1 MSPWAPEPG
10 SVESAPGTE
19 APVPLQEETTSR
31 PGPSIGRPRLPASTP
46 WWVKLMPFFAS
57 AMFFVSALLI
67 LFAPLPLLFAYFRS
81 GRKWAWL
88 AGVSNS
94 AIVWLIAGRMS
105 VAVFFT
111 LVVVLSLALGEFL
124 TRYKKPEKA
133 VLFTLGSMA
142 ASGAAFVLFYAHLHH
157 LNPWTGLQTEVAQVV
172 KQVGQSMSSGLKNE
186 PLMTEPELEEWKE
199 NLITEFPSALAVF
212 ALVLVW
218 TNLVVLLRLN
228 PGGVREKL
236 GLEPSFFR
244 KWKAPEFLVWPTI
257 ASGIFLVF
265 DVNVV
270 SDIALNL
277 FKFLMAIY
285 AIQGLS
291 ILSFFFDVWK
301 LRGFFRALGFV
312 MGVVL
317 MMPLVLSLG
326 FFDLWFDFRSKFRQS

>member
-1 MSPWAPEPG
+1 
-10 SVESAPGTE
+10 
-19 APVPLQEETTSR
+19 
-31 PGPSIGRPRLPASTP
+31 
-46 WWVKLMPFFAS
+46 MPFFAS
-57 AMFFVSALLI
+57 ALFFVSALFL

-81 GRKWAWL
+81 GRRWAVLACVTNSILVWAL
-88 AGVSNS
+88 AGRV
-94 AIVWLIAGRMS
+94 S
-105 VAVFFT
+105 VAVYFS

-124 TRYKKPEKA
+124 LRFKKPEKA
-133 VLFTLGSMA
+133 VLLTLASMA
-142 ASGAAFVLFYAHLHH
+142 GAALALVLFYAHLHH
-157 LNPWTGLQTEVAQVV
+157 LNPWTGLQAEVARVV
-172 KQVGQSMSSGLKNE
+172 KSVGQSMSTGGLKE
-186 PLMTEPELEEWKE
+186 VQPLMTEPELDEWKE
-199 NLITEFPSALAVF
+199 NLMTEFPSALAVF

-218 TNLVVLLRLN
+218 TNLVALLRLN

-257 ASGIFLVF
+257 TSGFFLVF
-265 DVNVV
+265 DAGLV

-277 FKFLMAIY
+277 FKFLMAIF

-301 LRGFFRALGFV
+301 LKGAFRALGFV
-312 MGVVL
+312 IGVVL